1 MNHIFK
7 HPLIYLS
14 HNKKFGIIYL
24 SYYHVMLKVTKY
36 AESENN
42 KDVILPSM
50 KDVQYLA
57 HELWEKVCESTP
69 EIKIKSLTNLT
80 VSEAIC

>member
-1 MNHIFK
+1 
-7 HPLIYLS
+7 
-14 HNKKFGIIYL
+14 
-24 SYYHVMLKVTKY
+24 MLKVTKY

-57 HELWEKVCESTP
+57 HELWGKVCESTP

-80 VSEAIC
+80 ASEAIC

>member
-1 MNHIFK
+1 
-7 HPLIYLS
+7 
-14 HNKKFGIIYL
+14 
-24 SYYHVMLKVTKY
+24 MLKVTKY

>member
-1 MNHIFK
+1 
-7 HPLIYLS
+7 
-14 HNKKFGIIYL
+14 
-24 SYYHVMLKVTKY
+24 MLKVTKY

-69 EIKIKSLTNLT
+69 EKKIKSLTNLT